1 MGSGARRVGR
11 LLNWL
16 EGKDFM
22 RSCSDAAKKLSG
34 SRNKSDM
41 VRSTIELTSTTVQSA
56 EVKDFCAKVLRAAA
70 AMLRKQLSV
79 SHSKTDVVRSTL

>member
-1 MGSGARRVGR
+1 
-11 LLNWL
+11 
-16 EGKDFM
+16 M

-56 EVKDFCAKVLRAAA
+56 EGKDFMRSFSDAAKQLSGSRNKSDDRAKVKQSAEGKDFCAKVLRAAVA
-70 AMLRKQLSV
+70 AERKPQ
-79 SHSKTDVVRSTL
+79 